1 MPPFFRATAR
11 RFGAGLLALSWLL
24 APVLHAQSA
33 QDPPPK
39 TLTISAVS
47 GLQYDQ
53 VRFAALPGQEIE
65 LTLENVSSLAH
76 NLVITEPGARPDL
89 VAAANRMGADGLERD
104 YVPESDRVLH
114 FVPVVDPGG
123 QYTLT
128 FTAPTEEGVYP
139 YVCTYPGHGVVM
151 YGAMYVSSDGEAAMP
166 PLAEDTHVPPDSLR
180 AGSASVASVS
190 AHPYPTTPPIVYR
203 TFMPESSPAS
213 IAVGLKG
220 GLSYC
225 FDTTPVML
233 RYAWQGGFIDNSE
246 VFRGHVSEQRATI
259 EGEVFYRSEVGF
271 PLRIGASDAPPDPEF
286 EGYTMIDGRPQFAY
300 TIGDVQVRELV
311 EPTPDG
317 TGLQRT
323 FQIDGADQPVRFI
336 TSAQDRVAF
345 EASAGTW
352 DGTTLRLPPDDA
364 QRFVITMTPTT
375 ATDVGRISTPDQAT
389 TPNP

>member
-1 MPPFFRATAR
+1 MSSFFRATAR
-11 RFGAGLLALSWLL
+11 RSGAGLFALCLL
-24 APVLHAQSA
+24 VAPALYAQSA

-39 TLTISAVS
+39 TLTINAVS

-53 VRFAALPGQEIE
+53 VRFAARPGQEVE
-65 LTLENVSSLAH
+65 LTLENASSLAH
-76 NLVITEPGARPDL
+76 NLVITEPGARPDI
-89 VAAANRMGADGLERD
+89 VAAANRMGAAGLERD

-114 FVPVVDPGG
+114 FIPVLDPGG
-123 QYTLT
+123 RYTLT

-166 PLAEDTHVPPDSLR
+166 PLAEDPHVPPDSLR

-190 AHPYPTTPPIVYR
+190 AHPYPTTPPIMYR

-213 IAVGLKG
+213 IAVGLDG

-246 VFRGHVSEQRATI
+246 VFKGHVSEQRATV
-259 EGEVFYRSEVGF
+259 EGDVFYRNEVGF

-286 EGYTMIDGRPQFAY
+286 EGYTMIDGRPQFEY
-300 TIGDVQVRELV
+300 TIGDALVRELV

-317 TGLQRT
+317 TGLRRT
-323 FQIDGADQPVRFI
+323 FQLDGADHSVRFL
-336 TSAQDRVAF
+336 TSPQDSVRI

-352 DGTTLRLPPDDA
+352 DGPTLRLQPDEA

-375 ATDVGRISTPDQAT
+375 STDVGRISTPDQAT
-389 TPNP
+389 TQNP

>member
-1 MPPFFRATAR
+1 
-11 RFGAGLLALSWLL
+11 
-24 APVLHAQSA
+24 
-33 QDPPPK
+33 
-39 TLTISAVS
+39 
-47 GLQYDQ
+47 
-53 VRFAALPGQEIE
+53 
-65 LTLENVSSLAH
+65 
-76 NLVITEPGARPDL
+76 
-89 VAAANRMGADGLERD
+89 
-104 YVPESDRVLH
+104 
-114 FVPVVDPGG
+114 
-123 QYTLT
+123 
-128 FTAPTEEGVYP
+128 
-139 YVCTYPGHGVVM
+139 
-151 YGAMYVSSDGEAAMP
+151 
-166 PLAEDTHVPPDSLR
+166 
-180 AGSASVASVS
+180 
-190 AHPYPTTPPIVYR
+190 
-203 TFMPESSPAS
+203 
-213 IAVGLKG
+213 
-220 GLSYC
+220 
-225 FDTTPVML
+225 
-233 RYAWQGGFIDNSE
+233 
-246 VFRGHVSEQRATI
+246 
-259 EGEVFYRSEVGF
+259 VFYRSEVGF